1 MEIDMMITFA
11 CNFHTTHTY
20 HFTRVGRTNDILIA
34 YGLML
39 IKDVM
44 IYVVGY
50 LRFYWTKGK
59 EGVTLLNIH
68 VATYNCLSIRSV
80 VF

>member
-1 MEIDMMITFA
+1 MEIDMVITFA
-11 CNFHTTHTY
+11 CNFHTTHTIC
-20 HFTRVGRTNDILIA
+20 TRVDRAYGILIA

-59 EGVTLLNIH
+59 EGVTLLNIL